1 MPSQKIDWKYTTISR
16 LRTEGIDVTVL
27 DDDDALRLIRLYS
40 ERINRWCAQWFYPVN
55 ESIRLDGRN
64 LPAIWRP
71 DKIPIIEVDQL
82 RVQVLGSNPSQGT
95 VVPADDFEITTPPA
109 FDAPG
114 VLLEL
119 RVTGGFVRF
128 NNRTRFLRI
137 PAVGNFP
144 RGPKNVEIDGTFG
157 WIIEKDKVS
166 STITAALADDAISII
181 VADSSDF
188 EVGDVVRMGD
198 NVPFVYALIDTIDD
212 GTKTLTFDKVGRITD
227 LTSGEAIVTYG
238 SIPEAIQYACLR
250 LVIEFRHQLSSNK
263 FAQALDSSS
272 LTGEKIGDYSYTK
285 QQPKWK
291 NASTTG
297 LRDVDLILQD
307 YVALNVPIMTR

>member
-16 LRTEGIDVTVL
+16 LRTEGIDSAAL
-27 DDDDALRLIRLYS
+27 SDGDALRLIRLYS
-40 ERINRWCAQWFYPVN
+40 ERINRWTAQWFYPVN
-55 ESIRLDGRN
+55 ESIALDGRN
-64 LPAIWRP
+64 LSGVWRP
-71 DKIPIIEVDQL
+71 DKMPMIEIDEL
-82 RVQVLGSNPSQGT
+82 RVQVTGSNPSQG
-95 VVPADDFEITTPPA
+95 VIVPAEDFEITTPPA

-114 VLLEL
+114 MMLEL

-128 NNRTRFLRI
+128 INKTRFLRI
-137 PAVGNFP
+137 PSIGNFP

-157 WIIEKDKVS
+157 WIVQKDKVS
-166 STITAALADDAISII
+166 STITAALADDAISIT
-181 VADSSDF
+181 VAASSGF

-198 NVPFVYALIDTIDD
+198 AAPFVYALIDTITD

-285 QQPKWK
+285 FQPKWK

-297 LRDVDLILQD
+297 LRDIDLILQD
-307 YVALNVPIMTR
+307 YVAANLPIMTR